1 MQLIHKPMTLNKK
14 LLLLPMLLLLAGRA
28 AAQQQLSLD
37 WDAARR
43 LAAANNPS
51 VKAARASMEQAGYDY
66 LAGAGLNYYISNIG
80 LSHSVSRSGVPD
92 SPPGNYS
99 WSAGVSVSENLLN
112 LKAASAVKT
121 SRINKERAES
131 DYRSVSASA
140 RQALAAAFADLLF
153 AQKRIEVQKK
163 ILSIRAENAKLIRLK
178 YESGMESN
186 GNALYTE
193 ALAENSGVSV
203 KKAERQVAV
212 AQRALLEAMGLE
224 GNIQVKAN
232 GDISVPAFS
241 LDEARLARA
250 LEQSPGIVSAKKT
263 LESAKEKNESARYSA
278 YPTLTAS
285 QGYSWSGDTEFPQDP
300 SWRLGLSLNIP
311 IFSGGPTAYVNSLAS
326 AKRALAAAE
335 ENFKAK
341 RISLASSL
349 RSGYDDYLSAAETA
363 QANVSLLKAN
373 EERFKEAQIKYMAGK
388 ISFIDLENVEQ
399 NFVDSDLNQLDYA
412 RAAHSRK
419 LALEQLLG
427 VGVEE

>member
-1 MQLIHKPMTLNKK
+1 MTINKK
-14 LLLLPMLLLLAGRA
+14 LLILPLVLLFAGRA
-28 AAQQQLSLD
+28 SAQQQLSLD

-43 LAAANNPS
+43 LAMANNPS

-92 SPPGNYS
+92 SPPGSYS
-99 WSAGVSVSENLLN
+99 WSAGISVSENLLN
-112 LKAASAVKT
+112 LKAASGVKT
-121 SRINKERAES
+121 SRIARERAES
-131 DYRSVSASA
+131 DYRAVSASV
-140 RQALAAAFADLLF
+140 RQTLAAAFADLLF
-153 AQKRIEVQKK
+153 AQKRIDVQKK
-163 ILSIRAENAKLIRLK
+163 IRGIRAENAKLIRLK

-193 ALAENSGVSV
+193 ALAESSGVSV
-203 KKAERQVAV
+203 KRSERQLVM
-212 AQRALLEAMGLE
+212 AQRALLEAIGLE
-224 GNIQVKAN
+224 GNIQVKAD
-232 GDISVPAFS
+232 GDIGVPAFT

-250 LEQSPGIVSAKKT
+250 LEQSPAIVSAKKT
-263 LESAKEKNESARYSA
+263 LESAEERTNSARYSA
-278 YPTLTAS
+278 YPALSAS
-285 QGYSWSGDTEFPQDP
+285 QSYSWSGDTEFPRDP
-300 SWRLGLSLNIP
+300 SWRLGLSLSLP
-311 IFSGGPTAYVNSLAS
+311 IFSGGPTAYVNNLAS
-326 AKRALAAAE
+326 AKRSLASAE
-335 ENFKAK
+335 ETFRAK
-341 RISLASSL
+341 KISLASSL

-412 RAAHSRK
+412 RTAHSRK

-427 VGVEE
+427 VGIGE